1 MKKNSPNFSAF
12 WTEIRFK
19 YKLFVL
25 NENTLEEVLS
35 FRLSLLSG
43 FLVLLALAAFLIT
56 LTSIVILNTP
66 IRNYLP
72 GYMDSEM
79 RIGIMNNALKA
90 DSLEQIV
97 QQQSQYLNNISAIMR
112 DDISV
117 SEISQMVDTVS
128 VDVNNLNKKSK
139 AMTQFIRSFEDEEK
153 YNLNVLTA
161 SNALPDNL
169 LFYRPAR
176 GFISNHFNLKEKH
189 YGIDI
194 AAAPKESVLA
204 TMKGTVV
211 LAGFEANAGYII
223 QIQHANGFVSVYKHN
238 ALLLKKQ
245 GDAVSAGEAIA
256 IVGNTGELSSGNHL
270 HFELWHNGKPVDP
283 EELIAF

>member
-1 MKKNSPNFSAF
+1 MKKNSHGFSTF

-19 YKLFVL
+19 YKLSVL
-25 NENTLEEVLS
+25 NENTLEEVFS

-43 FLVLLALAAFLIT
+43 FLALLALVVFLIA
-56 LTSIVILNTP
+56 LTSIVIINTP

-79 RIGIMNNALKA
+79 RIGIMNNALKV
-90 DSLEQIV
+90 DSLEQIL

-128 VDVNNLNKKSK
+128 VDIDNLNKKSK
-139 AMTQFIRSFEDEEK
+139 ALTQFIRSFEEEEK

-176 GFISNHFNLKEKH
+176 GFISNHFNPKEKH

-204 TMKGTVV
+204 TMKGMVF
-211 LAGFEANAGYII
+211 LAGFEANSGYMI

-270 HFELWHNGKPVDP
+270 HFELWHNGKPVNP
-283 EELIAF
+283 EEFIAF